1 MLNYFILVERSI
13 PNSLIDEYRKRK
25 RQKLMKQ
32 MENNNI
38 FNKPLNNK
46 KILFPDYKVLILKK
60 MPKRINNY
68 FYEKIKNKC
77 LKNNK
82 YYIIDNEDDILIEK

>member
-1 MLNYFILVERSI
+1 
-13 PNSLIDEYRKRK
+13 
-25 RQKLMKQ
+25 MKQ

-46 KILFPDYKVLILKK
+46 KILFPDYKVLKLKK

-68 FYEKIKNKC
+68 
-77 LKNNK
+77 
-82 YYIIDNEDDILIEK
+82 

>member
-1 MLNYFILVERSI
+1 
-13 PNSLIDEYRKRK
+13 
-25 RQKLMKQ
+25 MKQ

-46 KILFPDYKVLILKK
+46 KILFPDYKVLKLKK